1 MLVSERL
8 LAVIRFKWFKRAM
21 MLLLGC
27 LLGGAIV
34 SNHVLFQSFN
44 ENWIDAHI
52 RDNGVTGMLLFL
64 GLGAAAT
71 ALGSPRQLLAFFGG
85 YAFGFIN
92 GALLSTL
99 AAGFGCILSMYFARF
114 AVRQQIKKR
123 YPQKV
128 SAIDRFLAKS
138 PFTKTIVIRLL
149 PIGNNLVTN
158 LVAGVSHVSG
168 LSFVMGSMIGYLPQM
183 AIFAL
188 MGKGVIVLSIWK
200 VVLSIVLFVISSLLS
215 VRLYKQYRADSLI
228 DGSELADLKNIQQ
241 DEAISK

>member
-1 MLVSERL
+1 
-8 LAVIRFKWFKRAM
+8 M
-21 MLLLGC
+21 MLLLVC

-64 GLGAAAT
+64 GLGATAT

-114 AVRQQIKKR
+114 AVREQIKKR

-158 LVAGVSHVSG
+158 LVLCDG
-168 LSFVMGSMIGYLPQM
+168 LFDWLSTTNGHFCFDGQGGNCFIDLESCLKYCVICYFKSVECQ
-183 AIFAL
+183 AL
-188 MGKGVIVLSIWK
+188 
-200 VVLSIVLFVISSLLS
+200 
-215 VRLYKQYRADSLI
+215 
-228 DGSELADLKNIQQ
+228 
-241 DEAISK
+241 

>member
-1 MLVSERL
+1 MVMNERL
-8 LAVIRFKWFKRAM
+8 LAVIRFKWFKRAVI
-21 MLLLGC
+21 LLLVC
-27 LLGGAIV
+27 LLGGVIV
-34 SNHVLFQSFN
+34 SNHILFQSFN
-44 ENWIDAHI
+44 EDWIDAHI

-71 ALGSPRQLLAFFGG
+71 ALGSPRQLLAFLGG

-92 GALLSTL
+92 GALLSTI
-99 AAGFGCILSMYFARF
+99 AAGFSCSLSMYFARF
-114 AVRQQIKKR
+114 AVREQIKKR

-128 SAIDRFLAKS
+128 SAIDRFLAKR

-168 LSFVMGSMIGYLPQM
+168 LSFVMSSMIGYLPQM

-200 VVLSIVLFVISSLLS
+200 VVLSIALFVISSLLS
-215 VRLYKQYRADSLI
+215 VRLYKQYKADSLI

>member
-1 MLVSERL
+1 MSEGLLSIIRL
-8 LAVIRFKWFKRAM
+8 KWFKRAM
-21 MLLLGC
+21 FLLLFC

-52 RDNGVTGMLLFL
+52 RDNGLLGIMLFL
-64 GLGAAAT
+64 GLGTAAT

-92 GALLSTL
+92 GTLLSTL
-99 AAGFGCILSMYFARF
+99 AAGLGCILSMYFARF
-114 AVRQQIKKR
+114 VVRKQIKKR
-123 YPQKV
+123 YPQKI

-158 LVAGVSHVSG
+158 LVAGVSRVSA
-168 LSFVMGSMIGYLPQM
+168 LSFVMGSMLGYLPQM

-188 MGKGVIVLSIWK
+188 MGKGIIVLSIWK
-200 VVLSIVLFVISSLLS
+200 VVLSIGLLVISSLLS
-215 VRLYKQYRADSLI
+215 IRLYRQYKVDSLI
-228 DGSELADLKNIQQ
+228 DDTELTDLNYLQE
-241 DEAISK
+241 DEAINK

>member
-1 MLVSERL
+1 MTERL
-8 LAVIRFKWFKRAM
+8 LALIRVKWFKRAM
-21 MLLLGC
+21 ILLTIC
-27 LLGGAIV
+27 ILGGAIV
-34 SNHVLFQSFN
+34 ANNMVFQSFN

-52 RDNGVTGMLLFL
+52 RNNGFTGMLLFL
-64 GLGAAAT
+64 GLGATAT

-99 AAGFGCILSMYFARF
+99 ATGLGCVLSMYFARF
-114 AVRQQIKKR
+114 AVRKQIKRR
-123 YPQKV
+123 YPKKIT
-128 SAIDRFLAKS
+128 AIDRFLAKS

-168 LSFVMGSMIGYLPQM
+168 LSFVLGSLIGYLPQM

-188 MGKGVIVLSIWK
+188 MGKGVIVLSVWK
-200 VVLSIVLFVISSLLS
+200 VVLSIALFIISSLLS
-215 VRLYKQYRADSLI
+215 VRLYKQYKADSLI
-228 DGSELADLKNIQQ
+228 DDSELFYLENIQQ
-241 DEAISK
+241 NEVISK

>member
-1 MLVSERL
+1 MTERL
-8 LAVIRFKWFKRAM
+8 LALIRVKWLKRAM
-21 MLLLGC
+21 ILLTIC
-27 LLGGAIV
+27 IFGGAIV
-34 SNHVLFQSFN
+34 ANNMVFQSFN

-52 RDNGVTGMLLFL
+52 RNNGFTGMLLFL
-64 GLGAAAT
+64 GLGAIAT

-85 YAFGFIN
+85 YAFGFVN

-99 AAGFGCILSMYFARF
+99 SAGLGCILSMYFARF
-114 AVRQQIKKR
+114 AVRKQIKQR
-123 YPQKV
+123 YPQKI

-168 LSFVMGSMIGYLPQM
+168 LSFVLGSLIGYLPQM

-200 VVLSIVLFVISSLLS
+200 VVLSIALFVISSLLS
-215 VRLYKQYRADSLI
+215 VRLYKQYKADSLI
-228 DGSELADLKNIQQ
+228 DDSELADLENMQR
-241 DEAISK
+241 DEAINK

>member
-1 MLVSERL
+1 MTERL
-8 LAVIRFKWFKRAM
+8 LSLIRVKWFKRAM
-21 MLLLGC
+21 VLLTIC
-27 LLGGAIV
+27 LLGGVIV
-34 SNHVLFQSFN
+34 GNNIVFQSFN
-44 ENWIDAHI
+44 ENWVDAHI
-52 RDNGVTGMLLFL
+52 RHNGFTGILLFL
-64 GLGAAAT
+64 GFGAAAT

-99 AAGFGCILSMYFARF
+99 AAGLGCVISMYFARF
-114 AVRQQIKKR
+114 AIRKHIKKR
-123 YPQKV
+123 YPQKI

-168 LSFVMGSMIGYLPQM
+168 LSFVVGSILGYLPQM

-200 VVLSIVLFVISSLLS
+200 IALSIALFVISSLLS
-215 VRLYKQYRADSLI
+215 VRLYKQYKADKLI
-228 DGSELADLKNIQQ
+228 DDDELADLNNIQPN
-241 DEAISK
+241 EAVSK